1 MTQPADPPVSPA
13 ASAVPNGSPPVAMS
27 GAVHAVGQLR
37 QELRKVVVG
46 QDDVVDQVLIA
57 LLAGGH
63 VLLEGVPGVGK
74 TLIVLALSRAIGASF
89 GRVQFTPDLMPS
101 DITGHAL
108 YDATAGQFRIRRGP
122 VFVNF
127 LLADEINRAPA
138 KTQAALLE
146 LMQERQVTIEG
157 EAHPLPAPFMTLAT
171 QNPVE
176 HEGTY
181 PLPEAQLDRF
191 LLKVRINYPTLENE
205 NALVRGVT
213 FGKVGERLNVD
224 AIHQVLDLAQI
235 AALQAAVATVLVDDR
250 VLDYGVR
257 LVRATRAHAGLA
269 LGAGPRGG
277 IALIRVARA
286 AAVMGGRGFVTPDD
300 VRAHA
305 LPVLRHRVSVSPEL
319 VVEGLDVDRAL
330 EAAIATVEAPRA

>member
-1 MTQPADPPVSPA
+1 MNPDSSSRSISSAPSAPA
-13 ASAVPNGSPPVAMS
+13 AA
-27 GAVHAVGQLR
+27 AVHAVNQLR
-37 QELRKVVVG
+37 HELRKVVVG
-46 QDDVVDQVLIA
+46 QDDIVDQVLIA

-74 TLIVLALSRAIGASF
+74 TLIVLALSRSIGATF

-101 DITGHAL
+101 DITGHAM
-108 YDATAGQFRIRRGP
+108 YDTATGQFRIRRGP

-146 LMQERQVTIEG
+146 LMQERQVTIEN
-157 EAHPLPAPFMTLAT
+157 EALAVPSPFMTLAT

-191 LLKVRINYPTLENE
+191 LLKVRMSYPTLEHE
-205 NALVRGVT
+205 NAIVRGVT
-213 FGKVGERLNVD
+213 LGRVGERLNVD
-224 AIHQVLDLAQI
+224 AIEQVLDLSQVAS
-235 AALQAAVATVLVDDR
+235 LQASVANVLVDDR

-257 LVRATRAHAGLA
+257 LVRATRAHGGLV

-286 AAVMGGRGFVTPDD
+286 AAVMGGRTFVTPDD

-319 VVEGLDVDRAL
+319 AVEGLDVDRVLNAAL
-330 EAAIATVEAPRA
+330 DTVEAPRS